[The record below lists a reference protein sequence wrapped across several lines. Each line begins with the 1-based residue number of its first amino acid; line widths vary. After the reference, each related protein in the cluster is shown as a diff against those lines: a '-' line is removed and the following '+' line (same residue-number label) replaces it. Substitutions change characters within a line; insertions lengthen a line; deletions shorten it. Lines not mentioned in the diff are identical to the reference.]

1 MKSIAVAALSLAGAV
16 AVAGAGYGAYQ
27 VITPA
32 TSGYATVT
40 KVDPIVKRWQEPR
53 ETCQDVTV
61 TRQKPV
67 KDEHRVTGSVVGAV
81 IGGVIGHQFG
91 GGSGKDAA
99 TAGGA
104 IAGGVA
110 GNQIQKGMQEKN
122 TYTTTEQRCNTVM
135 ESRSR
140 TEGYDV
146 TYVFNEEEK
155 TIRMDKKPGERL
167 RIEEGQVV
175 TAQQ

>member
-1 MKSIAVAALSLAGAV
+1 MLKPRLSFFSYVRLVFISFFLAGSSNVSSAPYERDQAV
-16 AVAGAGYGAYQ
+16 PVEKVVYGHVVSVRNITQQQLVEDRNRGWKTFGGAL
-27 VITPA
+27 V
-32 TSGYATVT
+32 
-40 KVDPIVKRWQEPR
+40 
-53 ETCQDVTV
+53 
-61 TRQKPV
+61 
-67 KDEHRVTGSVVGAV
+67 
-81 IGGVIGHQFG
+81 GGVIGHQFG

-135 ESRSR
+135 EDKSR

-146 TYVFNEEEK
+146 TYTFNDNEE

-167 RIEEGQVV
+167 RIEDGDVV
-175 TAQQ
+175 IQ